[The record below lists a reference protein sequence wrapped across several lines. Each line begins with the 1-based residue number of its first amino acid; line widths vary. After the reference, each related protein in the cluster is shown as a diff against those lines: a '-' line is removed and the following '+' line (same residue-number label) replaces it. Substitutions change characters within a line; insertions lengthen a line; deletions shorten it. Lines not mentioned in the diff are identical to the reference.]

1 MDFIF
6 ENLNDSISQ
15 SVLPSALKLANG
27 EQRTAKL
34 NAYRFSMA
42 TLRPIENYVLN
53 WKQRTKIN
61 TEYSSWEEILFGGS
75 QGSILQPL
83 IVKLQNASKT
93 FFQWFNDNQIKSNLY
108 NCNFICSTSKKVN
121 LIVEN
126 KGINN
131 STPGR
136 LLGVKIDS
144 KLF

>member
-42 TLRPIENYVLN
+42 NLRPIEDYVLN

-75 QGSILQPL
+75 HGSILEPL
-83 IVKLQNASKT
+83 IVKLQNTSKT
-93 FFQWFNDNQIKSNLY
+93 FFQWFNDNQIKSNL
-108 NCNFICSTSKKVN
+108 
-121 LIVEN
+121 
-126 KGINN
+126 
-131 STPGR
+131 
-136 LLGVKIDS
+136 
-144 KLF
+144 